1 MATKKERRTSELKSK
16 KQKKTMR
23 TAILALIVVC
33 LVGFLIFF
41 FITLFDFIFP
51 PKTGKDSVAKSREK
65 VAVMLY
71 FSDINERFLLPEKR
85 FVPKEND
92 AEKQAEQ
99 IIKALIAGSKTNLV
113 NTFPEKTELLDV
125 KIDLSKTAR
134 ISFTQNLINMHPGGS
149 ASEMAT
155 LFSLTNSLTGNIPQI
170 EGVKVLI
177 DGKEVPTLK
186 GHIDTRQTFRL
197 NKDIL
202 APGT

>member
-1 MATKKERRTSELKSK
+1 
-16 KQKKTMR
+16 MR